1 MSHVKSKN
9 TKPEV
14 LVRRFLFAHGF
25 RFRLYRKDLPGK
37 PDIVLPKYKTA
48 IFINGCFWHG
58 HENCKYAK
66 LPETNHKFWLNK
78 INGNVQRDI
87 TTSDRLAEMGWRV
100 FTIWQC
106 ELKPKTIENTLNN
119 LITELQNEQR

>member
-66 LPETNHKFWLNK
+66 LPETNHEFWHTK
-78 INGNVQRDI
+78 INGNIQRDI
-87 TTSDRLAEMGWRV
+87 TTSSKLAEMGWRV